1 MFSIFFGRCD
11 ELANKSLNPAFAE
24 IEKIFSAGSGMS
36 DYGKDEGDEIIPE
49 VSKVLDLGA
58 SREKSLFGGVGS
70 AVQTVESDEKLMEK
84 SRDPIPGID
93 VVPDG
98 EPQDSAEHD
107 DEFQPDVDVDIADNV
122 VKSASVSAEFSPIP
136 VEPEKQKDI
145 GIPIGDATKQYS
157 GISGSLRERLA
168 ESTGGELLGA
178 QREPAID
185 RSPTNSRTT
194 IEVPVVKEA
203 QPFVRDIA
211 KETQQVQP
219 MKTNGFSLSVAI
231 DDSFFRLEARN
242 GERVCAV
249 SLIDG
254 KVRVESAGAGI
265 KTEYSSDEFSFVFSD
280 DMVLSL
286 SRNPDDNGKMGVMA
300 MGRNGKC
307 AFLFNFGDGTFET
320 ASEGIV
326 ISEIDGEKLVY
337 KF

>member
-1 MFSIFFGRCD
+1 
-11 ELANKSLNPAFAE
+11 
-24 IEKIFSAGSGMS
+24 
-36 DYGKDEGDEIIPE
+36 
-49 VSKVLDLGA
+49 
-58 SREKSLFGGVGS
+58 
-70 AVQTVESDEKLMEK
+70 
-84 SRDPIPGID
+84 
-93 VVPDG
+93 
-98 EPQDSAEHD
+98 
-107 DEFQPDVDVDIADNV
+107 
-122 VKSASVSAEFSPIP
+122 
-136 VEPEKQKDI
+136 
-145 GIPIGDATKQYS
+145 
-157 GISGSLRERLA
+157 
-168 ESTGGELLGA
+168 
-178 QREPAID
+178 
-185 RSPTNSRTT
+185 
-194 IEVPVVKEA
+194 
-203 QPFVRDIA
+203 
-211 KETQQVQP
+211 VQP
-219 MKTNGFSLSVAI
+219 MKTNGFSLSVVI